1 MIAAPTRE
9 VTELL
14 RRVDDARHARQGEY
28 ERFLT
33 DLTPRL
39 SAAGIAER
47 RRDRHLAHRFNV
59 FRYLSQD
66 ELGLS
71 RIIADLLDP
80 TAEHGQGASF
90 LEAMLEALPET
101 RGRFGKL
108 DPTAAATGAIRVRT
122 ERRTTAG
129 RFIDITVD
137 IPEADGRFCLAFENK
152 PYAHDLDN
160 QLKDYLE
167 YLGAPDRYEER
178 FLLVYLPP
186 VHRQPAEAALPKVDR
201 ERWRKHFTIMPYTGG
216 EPSLTN
222 WFATC
227 RSVCRADAVSWFLRH
242 AESFCKQRFGEST
255 MTTNP
260 DTRFIHKYL
269 ADNPGHLRAALA
281 VHDAWRLVR
290 ADLCERFLKHLCHEV
305 EKRLRA
311 EPFGAETDLRVR
323 CRYGGERKYSNA
335 LWITRESWIR
345 HEDTPSNEDGRHA
358 IKLQSSKPGPNGW
371 FWGVNTPKPE
381 SRMTKPAKERRAEL
395 IASLRRRGLTLAG
408 GEEDWWAAWEYLPR
422 YSDWDPLVP
431 ELHEEC
437 DARGG
442 PITDFYVEGLLRIA
456 EHAIPAINEV
466 EAGVRA
472 GE

>member
-1 MIAAPTRE
+1 MGGVVGRKNGWMGPGPVNDPHPPTRGTVAPGGCSGECEFRPRCGQPRGNDDNERTPEEGQPPRDTKPPTWSKHPPMIAAPASE

-14 RRVDDARHARQGEY
+14 RRVDDARRARQGEY

-33 DLTPRL
+33 DLTPQL

-47 RRDRHLAHRFNV
+47 RRDRHRAHRFNV

-101 RGRFGKL
+101 RGRFGTL

-137 IPEADGRFCLAFENK
+137 IPEAKGRFCLAFENK

-167 YLGAPDRYEER
+167 YLGAPDRYGER

-201 ERWRKHFTIMPYTGG
+201 ERWREHFTIMPYTGAD
-216 EPSLTN
+216 PSLED

-227 RSVCRADAVSWFLRH
+227 RSVCGADPVSWFLSH

-269 ADNPGHLRAALA
+269 TDNPSHMRAALA
-281 VHDAWRLVR
+281 VHDAWRLVS
-290 ADLCERFLKHLCHEV
+290 ADLCERFLEHLSKEV

-311 EPFGAETDLRVR
+311 EPFGAEPDLRVR
-323 CRYGGERKYSNA
+323 CRYDGRRNHHNA
-335 LWITRESWIR
+335 LWITREAWIR
-345 HEDTPSNEDGRHA
+345 HEDTPSNEDGRYRDQA
-358 IKLQSSKPGPNGW
+358 PVRKSGLRTAGTG
-371 FWGVNTPKPE
+371 
-381 SRMTKPAKERRAEL
+381 
-395 IASLRRRGLTLAG
+395 ASA
-408 GEEDWWAAWEYLPR
+408 PR
-422 YSDWDPLVP
+422 SP
-431 ELHEEC
+431 
-437 DARGG
+437 
-442 PITDFYVEGLLRIA
+442 
-456 EHAIPAINEV
+456 
-466 EAGVRA
+466 RA
-472 GE
+472 G